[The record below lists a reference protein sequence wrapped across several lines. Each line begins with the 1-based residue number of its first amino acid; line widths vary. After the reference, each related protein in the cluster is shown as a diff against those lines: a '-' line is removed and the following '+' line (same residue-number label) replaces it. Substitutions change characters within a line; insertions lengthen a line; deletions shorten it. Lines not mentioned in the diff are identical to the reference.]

1 MLRPDR
7 RPKADSLNFRV
18 EPELK
23 VAFAAATAAADKP
36 AGQVLREFMRAYVE
50 RRRERAFAAEAR
62 RQSRVLAAAASDPN
76 GEEAEIMRWI
86 EQVADTDGWKA

>member
-1 MLRPDR
+1 
-7 RPKADSLNFRV
+7 
-18 EPELK
+18 
-23 VAFAAATAAADKP
+23 
-36 AGQVLREFMRAYVE
+36 MRAYVE